1 VLLSWCRWEHPC
13 AQLPCLLWTPVPR
26 EERCTQHKQRR
37 TAHACGHQRF
47 QQLGPQAGGVPLLLL
62 CWRTWSLLFSVTP
75 LLGAMQPCGYSHSVA
90 LHGAGTHAA
99 ASVQCVVWSDCT
111 MQGVFM
117 RGHMSGWLPTHPTQ
131 CAAGVRLRRMLPVGG
146 LVSSTCGLSLQHN
159 SGLQSFKCPSCKRRW
174 RSCCCWLG
182 RRHHPRP
189 AHASLYVDRPGCGCG
204 SDRLWPHSNA

>member
-1 VLLSWCRWEHPC
+1 MRPSKVPAAGAPGGGRPLASFVLAHLVAAVLCY
-13 AQLPCLLWTPVPR
+13 AVA
-26 EERCTQHKQRR
+26 RC
-37 TAHACGHQRF
+37 HAAVR
-47 QQLGPQAGGVPLLLL
+47 L
-62 CWRTWSLLFSVTP
+62 
-75 LLGAMQPCGYSHSVA
+75 QPFG
-90 LHGAGTHAA
+90 GTHAA

-131 CAAGVRLRRMLPVGG
+131 CAAGVRLRRMLPVRG